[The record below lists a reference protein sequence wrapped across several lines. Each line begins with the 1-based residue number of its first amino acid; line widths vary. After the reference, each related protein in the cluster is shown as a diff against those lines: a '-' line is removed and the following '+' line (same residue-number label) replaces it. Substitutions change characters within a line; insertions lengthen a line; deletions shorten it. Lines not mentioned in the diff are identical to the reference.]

1 MLLALPMG
9 ENGSIPFIDQYIYL
23 PIYYK
28 FIGQYLFLVG
38 LMITLQ
44 TSLFGGEVLTSLP
57 ESQGHPGIIQICRV
71 WRNYFFFSFPTYRL
85 INWFLK
91 ICSICQRRLLPT
103 KMHLNGSLP

>member
-28 FIGQYLFLVG
+28 FLGQYLFLVG

-57 ESQGHPGIIQICRV
+57 KSQGHPGIIQICRV
-71 WRNYFFFSFPTYRL
+71 WRNYFFFHFLHIGLL
-85 INWFLK
+85 I
-91 ICSICQRRLLPT
+91 
-103 KMHLNGSLP
+103 GS